1 MNYVYI
7 LFLLDCEHVKI
18 GISQGDLKRII
29 EHHNTYGIDIDEIRI
44 IRCSNRNISLKIEK
58 YLLNH
63 LPPIKRRLFKKDGFT
78 ELRNA
83 KVFQNNIDKIMRDI
97 DKSLEFSYLE
107 SKSLDKKFYSIY
119 EFADM
124 FKNNGLDVSE
134 QLKSLSNLDYKKYTT
149 IFDNKNYF
157 QNKKRIEEI

>member
-7 LFLLDCEHVKI
+7 LFLLDGDHVKI
-18 GISQGDLKRII
+18 GISHGDLKRIVT
-29 EHHNTYGIDIDEIRI
+29 HHNTYGIDIDKIRI
-44 IRCSNRNISLKIEK
+44 IRCSNRNISLKVEK

-63 LPPIKRRLFKKDGFT
+63 LPPIKRRLYKKDGFT

-83 KVFQNNIDKIMRDI
+83 KVFQKNIDKIMRDI

-119 EFADM
+119 EFADI
-124 FKNNGLDVSE
+124 FKNNGLDMSE

-149 IFDNKNYF
+149 IFDNKHYF
-157 QNKKRIEEI
+157 